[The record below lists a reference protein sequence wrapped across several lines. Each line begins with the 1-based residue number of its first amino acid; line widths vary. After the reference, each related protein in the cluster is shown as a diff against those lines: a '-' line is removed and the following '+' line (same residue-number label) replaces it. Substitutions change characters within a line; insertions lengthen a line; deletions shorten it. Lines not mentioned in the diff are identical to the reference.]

1 LGLIPKDFL
10 ENKKMKLSKETL
22 DFLSDE
28 LEEMLC
34 HCDLTE
40 TQTDELGQLLDFL
53 DCPKESELTLTK

>member
-1 LGLIPKDFL
+1 MEL
-10 ENKKMKLSKETL
+10 KLSPETL

-40 TQTDELGQLLDFL
+40 TQTEELGDLLDFL
-53 DCPKESELTLTK
+53 DMPDLARFTLSK

>member
-1 LGLIPKDFL
+1 
-10 ENKKMKLSKETL
+10 MKLSKETL

-40 TQTDELGQLLDFL
+40 MQTDELGQLLDFL